1 MELILQNHKSNKF
14 HTIRK
19 SDLWKNKREK
29 KFLLLTRM
37 NSKNRDDDEIK
48 TWGNG
53 CEMMIYKE
61 KHPKM

>member
-1 MELILQNHKSNKF
+1 VIYGRTKE
-14 HTIRK
+14 
-19 SDLWKNKREK
+19 KN

>member
-1 MELILQNHKSNKF
+1 VIYGRTKE
-14 HTIRK
+14 
-19 SDLWKNKREK
+19 KN
-29 KFLLLTRM
+29 KFLLLTGM

-61 KHPKM
+61 RHPKM